1 MIFIKNPEC
10 IFEFIPSAFYSQYLL
25 YKVEY
30 SFFTMRY
37 NVCFVGNISAGKS
50 SIIQRKING
59 KFNVN
64 QHATIACDFYD
75 LQIGDFETAIWDTAG
90 QEKFLS
96 LSKSY
101 FARAHVF
108 VLVHDLL
115 NSKLN
120 DLTKWYNIIHDE
132 CVARHNP
139 VVIIASNK
147 CDGDVPF
154 CSSEIESWV
163 RNNDLEHVYT
173 SAKSGEG
180 IDKLFS
186 KIGDAIE
193 VHQSLWLSPSLP
205 SLIVNPPM
213 KEMEGCN
220 C

>member
-1 MIFIKNPEC
+1 
-10 IFEFIPSAFYSQYLL
+10 
-25 YKVEY
+25 
-30 SFFTMRY
+30 MRY

-50 SIIQRKING
+50 SIIQRKMNG

-64 QHATIACDFYD
+64 QHTTIACDFYD
-75 LQIGDFETAIWDTAG
+75 LQIGDSNVAIWDTCG
-90 QEKFLS
+90 EERFLA

-101 FARAHVF
+101 FARGHIF
-108 VLVHDLL
+108 VLVNDLL

-132 CVARHNP
+132 CVARHTP

-154 CSSEIESWV
+154 VKSETESWI
-163 RNNDLEHVYT
+163 RNNDLEHCYT
-173 SAKSGEG
+173 SAKTGEG
-180 IDKLFS
+180 IDKLFY

-193 VHQSLWLSPSLP
+193 VHQSDWLSPSLP
-205 SLIVNPPM
+205 SIVINPSM
-213 KEMEGCN
+213 KEIEGCN

>member
-1 MIFIKNPEC
+1 V
-10 IFEFIPSAFYSQYLL
+10 

-30 SFFTMRY
+30 SFFIMRY

-59 KFNVN
+59 HFKETP
-64 QHATIACDFYD
+64 HTTIACDFYD
-75 LQIGDFETAIWDTAG
+75 LQIGDSNVAIWDTAG
-90 QEKFLS
+90 EERFLA

-101 FARAHVF
+101 FARGHIF
-108 VLVHDLL
+108 VLVNDLL

-132 CVARHNP
+132 CVTRHNP
-139 VVIIASNK
+139 VVIVASNK
-147 CDGDVPF
+147 CDADIPF
-154 CSSEIESWV
+154 CSSEIESWI

-186 KIGDAIE
+186 KMGDAIE
-193 VHQSLWLSPSLP
+193 VHQSNWLSPSLP
-205 SLIVNPPM
+205 SLVVNPPM